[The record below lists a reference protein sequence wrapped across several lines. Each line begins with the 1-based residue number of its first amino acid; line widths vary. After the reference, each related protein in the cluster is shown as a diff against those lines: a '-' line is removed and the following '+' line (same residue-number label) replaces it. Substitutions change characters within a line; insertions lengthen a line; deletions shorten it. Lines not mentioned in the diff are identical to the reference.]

1 MALDFRSNLHDLLF
15 PTSHAESST
24 RAGRAK
30 DAGVRRLI
38 SEGANTP
45 RIAILGAGAAGICM
59 ALQLLEQGITSF
71 TIYEKAKG
79 VGGTWRANTYP
90 GAACDVP
97 SHLYSF
103 SFAPKVNWTRKFPE
117 QPEILS
123 YFESL
128 VTDHNL
134 APHIEFNTEV
144 TSATWDEALS
154 LWRLELLRPADATDV
169 GEDVG
174 EDLREEDGEDVGE
187 SEPQRTP
194 TEQVEAEI
202 VVSGLGQLNR
212 PSIPNIEG
220 LETFQGTTFHSARWE
235 HDHDLTGER
244 VGVIGIGA
252 SAIQFVPQ
260 VAPQVADLTLFQRSV
275 NYVAPKPDR
284 AFKVWEQWVL
294 RHVPGVREAYR
305 SSIYW
310 RFEFRFRL
318 MKKGSR
324 LGRLL
329 QKKFGEQISSLASPK
344 LPLEA
349 LVPDYT
355 PGCRRILIANDW
367 YPTLLRPNTRVITEG
382 VSRITQTG
390 IQTDS
395 GEKIDL
401 DTIIFGTGFQA
412 TEFLAPLRI
421 TGRDGQELSEVWR
434 DGARAFLGVAVGGFP
449 NFFILYGPNTNLGHN
464 SILFMIEQQVGY
476 IRQIIDEFVLR
487 GISSIE
493 VQDTAMDTF
502 DSEISRATAQTVWA
516 EDCSSWYKNSS
527 GRVTNNWPDY
537 TVKYKQRLAHLD
549 PRDWLVRTASQAV
562 DHE

>member
-1 MALDFRSNLHDLLF
+1 ML
-15 PTSHAESST
+15 
-24 RAGRAK
+24 
-30 DAGVRRLI
+30 RRLI
-38 SEGANTP
+38 SAGAPTP

-71 TIYEKAKG
+71 TIYEKADG

-103 SFAPKVNWTRKFPE
+103 SFAPKVDWTRKFPE
-117 QPEILS
+117 QPEILG

-128 VTDHNL
+128 VEQHDL

-144 TSATWDEALS
+144 ASAIWDESRS
-154 LWRLELLRPADATDV
+154 LWCIELLRGAGVTDDRLAT
-169 GEDVG
+169 GET
-174 EDLREEDGEDVGE
+174 ET
-187 SEPQRTP
+187 PRTAP
-194 TEQVEAEI
+194 EQVEAEI

-212 PSIPNIEG
+212 PNIPNIEG
-220 LETFQGTTFHSARWE
+220 LDSFEGTRFHSANWD
-235 HDHDLTGER
+235 HDHDLSGKR
-244 VGVIGIGA
+244 VAVIGIGA

-260 VAPQVADLTLFQRSV
+260 VASQVAELTLFQRSV

-284 AFKVWEQWVL
+284 PFKSSEQWAL
-294 RHVPGVREAYR
+294 QHIPGAHQAYR

-324 LGRLL
+324 LGGLL
-329 QKKFGEQISSLASPK
+329 QKKFAEQVSSLASPK
-344 LPLEA
+344 LPLTA

-367 YPTLLRPNTRVITEG
+367 YPTLLKPNTRVVTDGISKITK
-382 VSRITQTG
+382 TG
-390 IQTDS
+390 IKTDS
-395 GEKIDL
+395 GEEINV

-434 DGARAFLGVAVGGFP
+434 DGARAFLGLAVAGFP

-487 GISSIE
+487 GVTSTE
-493 VQDTAMDTF
+493 VHENAMNTF

-537 TVKYKQRLAHLD
+537 TVKYKQRLAHPD
-549 PRDWLVRTASQAV
+549 PHDWFVRTASQAADRV
-562 DHE
+562 